1 MPTEK
6 KRINLTL
13 PDEIYSRLQVYRSKY
28 GIASDAGACLQLIVR
43 QLDSIE
49 TGERMMQMVS
59 RFTEE
64 ELQQFSRN
72 HFAESSAAMTQG
84 REVWKAFVEEY
95 RAKEK

>member
-13 PDEIYSRLQVYRSKY
+13 PDEIYSRLQIYRSKY
-28 GIASDAGACLQLIVR
+28 GISSDAGACLQLIVR

-64 ELQQFSRN
+64 ELQQMTTMSIPLMKQLI
-72 HFAESSAAMTQG
+72 ESQQNG
-84 REVWKAFVEEY
+84 DRK
-95 RAKEK
+95 

>member
-1 MPTEK
+1 MPTDK

-13 PDEIYSRLQVYRSKY
+13 PDEIYSRLQIYRSKY

-64 ELQQFSRN
+64 ELK
-72 HFAESSAAMTQG
+72 EMTSMSIPIMKQLID
-84 REVWKAFVEEY
+84 
-95 RAKEK
+95 AKQNGEKK

>member
-1 MPTEK
+1 MPTDK

-13 PDEIYSRLQVYRSKY
+13 PDEIYSRLQVYRNKY

-59 RFTEE
+59 RFSEE
-64 ELQQFSRN
+64 ELQQ
-72 HFAESSAAMTQG
+72 MTSMSIPIMKQLIDSKQNG
-84 REVWKAFVEEY
+84 NTK
-95 RAKEK
+95 

>member
-13 PDEIYSRLQVYRSKY
+13 PDEIYSRLQIYRSKY

-64 ELQQFSRN
+64 ELLQMSSMSIPVVKQLIESQQK
-72 HFAESSAAMTQG
+72 G
-84 REVWKAFVEEY
+84 DK
-95 RAKEK
+95 K